1 MKKKNDEDLS
11 MFKDA
16 KYFVS
21 VLLPHTLNSWPNI
34 INKLTT
40 N

>member
-1 MKKKNDEDLS
+1 MKKKVEEDLS
-11 MFKDA
+11 MFEDA
-16 KYFVS
+16 KQFVS

-34 INKLTT
+34 LKKITT